1 MEARLAGRASPVAV
15 ASVMAKVNLRLRGGP
30 LDKQTVTLDVDDAN
44 NPPDPYHVKLHGPHE
59 ATEPCEY
66 RRVSREPEGRA
77 DAGTW
82 IYEVHRAEGR

>member
-1 MEARLAGRASPVAV
+1 
-15 ASVMAKVNLRLRGGP
+15 MAKVNLRLRGGP

-44 NPPDPYHVKLHGPHE
+44 NPPDPYNVKLHGPHE

-66 RRVSREPEGRA
+66 RPVGREPGESA

-82 IYEVHRAEGR
+82 IYELHSIGGR